1 MHVWYAYLCRTAT
14 FTMILWVVFLNNIV
28 VPVLLFVFVKYQ
40 STLISAYHWA
50 RLRLP
55 PKKKYVKF
63 KCGKPEIKI
72 YYVVIKLHFV
82 KKKNENI
89 KYI

>member
-1 MHVWYAYLCRTAT
+1 M
-14 FTMILWVVFLNNIV
+14 
-28 VPVLLFVFVKYQ
+28 
-40 STLISAYHWA
+40 ISAYHWA

-82 KKKNENI
+82 KKKKKENI

>member
-1 MHVWYAYLCRTAT
+1 MHVWYLCRTTT

-55 PKKKYVKF
+55 PKSNVKF

-82 KKKNENI
+82 KKKKKMKI
-89 KYI
+89 

>member
-1 MHVWYAYLCRTAT
+1 M
-14 FTMILWVVFLNNIV
+14 
-28 VPVLLFVFVKYQ
+28 
-40 STLISAYHWA
+40 ISAYHWA

-55 PKKKYVKF
+55 PKKKNVKF

>member
-1 MHVWYAYLCRTAT
+1 MHVWYLCRTTT

-55 PKKKYVKF
+55 PKSNVKF

-82 KKKNENI
+82 KKKKKNENI